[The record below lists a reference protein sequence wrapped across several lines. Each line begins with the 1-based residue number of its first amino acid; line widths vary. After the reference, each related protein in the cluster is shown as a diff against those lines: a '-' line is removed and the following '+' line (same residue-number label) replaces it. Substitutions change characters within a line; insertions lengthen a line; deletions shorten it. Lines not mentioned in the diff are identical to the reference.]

1 MSGGKGGST
10 TSSVEIPEYIEKA
23 AQRNLNKA
31 ERISQLGYVPY
42 YGPDVAAFTPMQQ
55 AAFQNTADVAGA
67 FGMGAP
73 MSQQDIMGG
82 MGAPTQYAGGVSG
95 YSSAP
100 IYQQSLDELARQRP
114 AQKSYMDSF
123 FIDPYSGISSSNA
136 PMPIDYNMYPT
147 YAETQRAAEETARM
161 EALRREQRSDDNY
174 ERLLNQMGQ
183 QVSGSSLTQAEMAKY
198 AETIAPGSGYDP
210 KTQVLNEA
218 QRRYVES
225 PEGAA
230 ARLAQED
237 IAMGAVGSNQMGFYD
252 NLKMLQNQEPS
263 FQNPSGGMAYYNRFP
278 DADGNP
284 TRLGYDST
292 GGSYGGSLVTGN
304 LSGNLTG
311 LPEVGLL
318 GFGGGIADSVYP
330 AINFEGAVD
339 SQSKDFAA
347 KAAAGGFDPSAI
359 DYDFNATPVPA
370 VLPDQYD
377 LASAESARFD
387 PSAINYDFNATPV
400 PAVLPD
406 QYDLAS
412 AESARFAAAKKAAD
426 DAQAKN
432 DIVAREQ
439 AVALDQRDRQ
449 NQAQK
454 DQDAANRAQLM
465 EKAAATRA
473 GVGSNTYTSVADR
486 KGSQGY
492 TGSSGGSS
500 SGNGAGGGGGT
511 VLCTAYCDMGYLPRE
526 IYSLDRRYGVKLYRH
541 DPKLIHGYRMW
552 ATPIANFIQ
561 KDNLISKAARA
572 VVWPVVEAWAEEMA
586 HIMKPK
592 KYKRNIFGKLIMV
605 IGEPLSYAVNR
616 IFTPRNNKKEA

>member
-10 TSSVEIPEYIEKA
+10 SSSVEIPEYIEKA

-31 ERISQLGYVPY
+31 ERISQLDYIPR

-55 AAFQNTADVAGA
+55 ASFQNTANVANA
-67 FGMGAP
+67 FGMGSD

-82 MGAPTQYAGGVSG
+82 MPAATQYAGGVSG

-100 IYQQSLDELARQRP
+100 IYEQMIDELGRQRP
-114 AQKSYMDSF
+114 AQKAYRDSF
-123 FIDPYSGISSSNA
+123 FIDPYSGSYGSNA

-147 YAETQRAAEETARM
+147 YAETQRQAEETARM
-161 EALRREQRSDDNY
+161 EAMRREQRSDDNY
-174 ERLLNQMGQ
+174 QRLLDQMGQ
-183 QVSGSSLTQAEMAKY
+183 QVSGSSLTQQEMSKY
-198 AETIAPGSGYDP
+198 ADTIAPGSGYDP
-210 KTQVLNEA
+210 NTQVLNEA

-263 FQNPSGGMAYYNRFP
+263 FQDRSGGMAYYNRFP

-292 GGSYGGSLVTGN
+292 GGSYGGSLVTGG

-318 GFGGGIADSVYP
+318 GFGGGIADNVYSGL
-330 AINFEGAVD
+330 NFEGAVD
-339 SQSKDFAA
+339 TQSKNFAES
-347 KAAAGGFDPSAI
+347 AAAGGFDPNNYAMF
-359 DYDFNATPVPA
+359 DVNTPTQSQQDA
-370 VLPDQYD
+370 QD
-377 LASAESARFD
+377 
-387 PSAINYDFNATPV
+387 
-400 PAVLPD
+400 
-406 QYDLAS
+406 
-412 AESARFAAAKKAAD
+412 AAA
-426 DAQAKN
+426 
-432 DIVAREQ
+432 IVAQ
-439 AVALDQRDRQ
+439 VNQNNRDRQ

-465 EKAAATRA
+465 EKASATRA

-492 TGSSGGSS
+492 TGSTGGSKS
-500 SGNGAGGGGGT
+500 SNAAGGGGGT
-511 VLCTAYCDMGYLPRE
+511 VLCTAYCNMGYLPRE

-541 DPKLIHGYRMW
+541 DPELIHGYRMW

-561 KDNLISKAARA
+561 KDNLISKAVRA
-572 VVWPVVEAWAEEMA
+572 VMWPVVEAWAEEMA

-592 KYKRNIFGKLIMV
+592 KYNKNIFGKLIMA

-616 IFTPRNNKKEA
+616 LFTPRNNKKEA

>member
-73 MSQQDIMGG
+73 TSQQDIMGG
-82 MGAPTQYAGGVSG
+82 MGDPTQYAGGVSG

-100 IYQQSLDELARQRP
+100 IYEQSLNALAMERP
-114 AQKSYMDSF
+114 AQKAYMDSF
-123 FIDPYSGISSSNA
+123 FINPYSGGQNSFA
-136 PMPIDYNMYPT
+136 PIDYNMYPT
-147 YAETQRAAEETARM
+147 YAETQRAAQDALTM
-161 EALRREQRSDDNY
+161 EDMRRQSRSDENRQ
-174 ERLLNQMGQ
+174 RLDDLMGQ
-183 QVSGSSLTQAEMAKY
+183 QVSGSSLTQKEMARY

-252 NLKMLQNQEPS
+252 NLKLLQNKEPS
-263 FQNPSGGMAYYNRFP
+263 FQDPSGGMAYYNRFP

-318 GFGGGIADSVYP
+318 GFGGGIADNVYSG
-330 AINFEGAVD
+330 INFEGAVD
-339 SQSKDFAA
+339 TQSKNFAES
-347 KAAAGGFDPSAI
+347 AAAGGFDPSAI
-359 DYDFNATPVPA
+359 DYDFNATPAPTVM
-370 VLPDQYD
+370 
-377 LASAESARFD
+377 
-387 PSAINYDFNATPV
+387 
-400 PAVLPD
+400 PD

-426 DAQAKN
+426 DAQV
-432 DIVAREQ
+432 VAQREAQ
-439 AVALDQRDRQ
+439 ELAIRNEAALVAQEAARRRD
-449 NQAQK
+449 N
-454 DQDAANRAQLM
+454 
-465 EKAAATRA
+465 
-473 GVGSNTYTSVADR
+473 SNPTPTYTGGVVRDS
-486 KGSQGY
+486 KGNAVKD
-492 TGSSGGSS
+492 GSGNAVRAPGPNVSSGGGGGSS
-500 SGNGAGGGGGT
+500 SSGGGGGGT

-541 DPKLIHGYRMW
+541 DPELIHGYRMW

-561 KDNLISKAARA
+561 KDNLISKAVRA
-572 VVWPVVEAWAEEMA
+572 VMWPVVEAWAEEMA

-592 KYKRNIFGKLIMV
+592 KYNKNIFGKLIMA

-616 IFTPRNNKKEA
+616 LFTPRNNKKEA

>member
-10 TSSVEIPEYIEKA
+10 SSSVEIPEYIEKA

-55 AAFQNTADVAGA
+55 ASFQNTADVAGA

-123 FIDPYSGISSSNA
+123 FIDPYSGAQGSNA
-136 PMPIDYNMYPT
+136 FAPIDYNMYPT

-161 EALRREQRSDDNY
+161 EAMRREQRSDDNY
-174 ERLLNQMGQ
+174 QRLLDQMGQ
-183 QVSGSSLTQAEMAKY
+183 QVSGSSLTQKEMAKY

-237 IAMGAVGSNQMGFYD
+237 IAMGAVGSNQIGFYD
-252 NLKMLQNQEPS
+252 TLKMLQNKEPS
-263 FQNPSGGMAYYNRFP
+263 FQDPSGGMAYYNTFP

-284 TRLGYDST
+284 TRRGYDST
-292 GGSYGGSLVTGN
+292 GGSYGGSLVTGG

-318 GFGGGIADSVYP
+318 GFGGGIADNIYSG
-330 AINFEGAVD
+330 INFEGAVD
-339 SQSKDFAA
+339 TQSKNF
-347 KAAAGGFDPSAI
+347 
-359 DYDFNATPVPA
+359 
-370 VLPDQYD
+370 
-377 LASAESARFD
+377 AESAG
-387 PSAINYDFNATPV
+387 STGEEGNYTLSPEIA
-400 PAVLPD
+400 AV
-406 QYDLAS
+406 QA
-412 AESARFAAAKKAAD
+412 AEAERLRKAQEAAA
-426 DAQAKN
+426 
-432 DIVAREQ
+432 IVAQ
-439 AVALDQRDRQ
+439 VDQNNRDRQ

-473 GVGSNTYTSVADR
+473 GVGSNTYTSVADQ

-492 TGSSGGSS
+492 TGSTGGSKS
-500 SGNGAGGGGGT
+500 SNAAGGGGGT

-541 DPKLIHGYRMW
+541 DPELIHGYRMW

-561 KDNLISKAARA
+561 KDNLISKAVRA
-572 VVWPVVEAWAEEMA
+572 VMWPVVEAWAEEMA

-592 KYKRNIFGKLIMV
+592 KYNKNIFGKLIMA

-616 IFTPRNNKKEA
+616 LFTPRNNKKEA

>member
-55 AAFQNTADVAGA
+55 ASFQNTADVASA
-67 FGMGAP
+67 FGMNAP
-73 MSQQDIMGG
+73 TSQQDIMGG

-123 FIDPYSGISSSNA
+123 FIDPYSGAQGSNA
-136 PMPIDYNMYPT
+136 FAPIDYNMYPT

-161 EALRREQRSDDNY
+161 EAMRREQRSDDNY
-174 ERLLNQMGQ
+174 QRLLDQMGQ
-183 QVSGSSLTQAEMAKY
+183 QVSGSSLTQKEMAKY

-252 NLKMLQNQEPS
+252 NLKMLQNKEPS
-263 FQNPSGGMAYYNRFP
+263 FQDPSGGMAYYNTFP

-284 TRLGYDST
+284 TRRGYDST
-292 GGSYGGSLVTGN
+292 GGSYGGSLVTGG

-318 GFGGGIADSVYP
+318 GFGGGIADNIYSG
-330 AINFEGAVD
+330 INFEGAVD
-339 SQSKDFAA
+339 TQSKNFAES
-347 KAAAGGFDPSAI
+347 AAAGGFDPSAI

-377 LASAESARFD
+377 LASAESD
-387 PSAINYDFNATPV
+387 
-400 PAVLPD
+400 
-406 QYDLAS
+406 
-412 AESARFAAAKKAAD
+412 RFAAAKKAAD
-426 DAQAKN
+426 DAQ
-432 DIVAREQ
+432 IVAQRE
-439 AVALDQRDRQ
+439 
-449 NQAQK
+449 AQEL
-454 DQDAANRAQLM
+454 AIRN
-465 EKAAATRA
+465 EKALAAQEAARRRDN
-473 GVGSNTYTSVADR
+473 SNPTPTYTGGVVRDSSGNVVKD
-486 KGSQGY
+486 GSGNAVRAP
-492 TGSSGGSS
+492 GPNVGRSGGSS
-500 SGNGAGGGGGT
+500 SSGGGGSQKI
-511 VLCTAYCDMGYLPRE
+511 LCCAYYELGYLPRE
-526 IYSLDRRYGVKLYRH
+526 IWRLDQRYGVWLHRNNRKLMN
-541 DPKLIHGYRMW
+541 GYHAWAAPLADFVKRDTIGGKVARKVMW
-552 ATPIANFIQ
+552 PIV
-561 KDNLISKAARA
+561 K
-572 VVWPVVEAWAEEMA
+572 AWAEEMA
-586 HIMKPK
+586 HTMSPEKHK
-592 KYKRNIFGKLIMV
+592 SNKVGKV
-605 IGEPLSYAVNR
+605 IATVGEAFSYAVGAVLL
-616 IFTPRNNKKEA
+616 PKNNKKEA

>member
-10 TSSVEIPEYIEKA
+10 SSSVEIPEYIEKA

-55 AAFQNTADVAGA
+55 ASFQNTADVAGA
-67 FGMGAP
+67 FGMNAP
-73 MSQQDIMGG
+73 ASQQDIMGG
-82 MGAPTQYAGGVSG
+82 MAAPTQYAGGVSG

-123 FIDPYSGISSSNA
+123 FIDPYSGSYGSNA
-136 PMPIDYNMYPT
+136 PAPIDYNMYPT
-147 YAETQRAAEETARM
+147 YAETQRQAEEAI
-161 EALRREQRSDDNY
+161 RREQRSDDNY
-174 ERLLNQMGQ
+174 ERLLDQMGQ

-218 QRRYVES
+218 QRRYIES

-292 GGSYGGSLVTGN
+292 GGSYGGSLVTGG

-318 GFGGGIADSVYP
+318 GFGGGIADNVYSG
-330 AINFEGAVD
+330 INFEGAVD
-339 SQSKDFAA
+339 AQSKDFAE
-347 KAAAGGFDPSAI
+347 KAAAGGFDPNNYAMFDVNTPTQSQQDAYANKSA
-359 DYDFNATPVPA
+359 A
-370 VLPDQYD
+370 
-377 LASAESARFD
+377 
-387 PSAINYDFNATPV
+387 
-400 PAVLPD
+400 
-406 QYDLAS
+406 
-412 AESARFAAAKKAAD
+412 
-426 DAQAKN
+426 
-432 DIVAREQ
+432 EQ
-439 AVALDQRDRQ
+439 AAYNAQVVAEREAQELAIRNEAALVAQEAARRRDNSNPTPTYTGGVVRDSKG
-449 NQAQK
+449 NAVT
-454 DQDAANRAQLM
+454 DGSGNAVRAP
-465 EKAAATRA
+465 
-473 GVGSNTYTSVADR
+473 GPNVGS
-486 KGSQGY
+486 GG
-492 TGSSGGSS
+492 GGSS
-500 SGNGAGGGGGT
+500 SSGGGGGGSSKI
-511 VLCTAYCDMGYLPRE
+511 LCCAYYELGYLPRE
-526 IYSLDRRYGVKLYRH
+526 IWRLDQRYGVWLHRNNRKLMN
-541 DPKLIHGYRMW
+541 GYHAWAAPLADFVKKDTIGGKVARKVMW
-552 ATPIANFIQ
+552 PIV
-561 KDNLISKAARA
+561 K
-572 VVWPVVEAWAEEMA
+572 AWAEEMA
-586 HIMKPK
+586 HTMSPEKHK
-592 KYKRNIFGKLIMV
+592 SNKVGKV
-605 IGEPLSYAVNR
+605 IATVGEAFSYAVGAVLL
-616 IFTPRNNKKEA
+616 PKNNKKEA

>member
-55 AAFQNTADVAGA
+55 ASFQNTADVAGA
-67 FGMGAP
+67 FGMGTP

-100 IYQQSLDELARQRP
+100 LYEQSLNELAMQRP

-123 FIDPYSGISSSNA
+123 FINPYTGGYGSNA
-136 PMPIDYNMYPT
+136 PMPINYNDYMTN
-147 YAETQRAAEETARM
+147 A
-161 EALRREQRSDDNY
+161 
-174 ERLLNQMGQ
+174 
-183 QVSGSSLTQAEMAKY
+183 
-198 AETIAPGSGYDP
+198 
-210 KTQVLNEA
+210 EA
-218 QRRYVES
+218 QRQASEVARVEAMRR
-225 PEGAA
+225 E
-230 ARLAQED
+230 ARSDENYQRLLDQMAKQSVNPD
-237 IAMGAVGSNQMGFYD
+237 IDYTDGFTASNGQAVGTLDPSYDPNFSGTTYSASPFEIGSSTAGTNYATYDESQGFTAPGI
-252 NLKMLQNQEPS
+252 LGMVQNVIAPRPQDDLDSS
-263 FQNPSGGMAYYNRFP
+263 FQNPNTTSIVSM
-278 DADGNP
+278 
-284 TRLGYDST
+284 GYDV
-292 GGSYGGSLVTGN
+292 G
-304 LSGNLTG
+304 
-311 LPEVGLL
+311 EV
-318 GFGGGIADSVYP
+318 DP
-330 AINFEGAVD
+330 ALA
-339 SQSKDFAA
+339 
-347 KAAAGGFDPSAI
+347 AAAG
-359 DYDFNATPVPA
+359 YT
-370 VLPDQYD
+370 DQTKLRED
-377 LASAESARFD
+377 GL
-387 PSAINYDFNATPV
+387 
-400 PAVLPD
+400 
-406 QYDLAS
+406 
-412 AESARFAAAKKAAD
+412 AKKAGDYGIFSGRGVDGQGNFGVIGDVAGAVGD
-426 DAQAKN
+426 MTGFTNYNTPDVIAQREAAEAQRIASERAAREAAIAQAENARKAAEAQA
-432 DIVAREQ
+432 AREQ
-439 AVALDQRDRQ
+439 AIRDAQEAQAAAARKDRQ

-541 DPKLIHGYRMW
+541 DPELIHGYRMW

-592 KYKRNIFGKLIMV
+592 KYKRNIFGKLIMA

>member
-55 AAFQNTADVAGA
+55 ASFQNTADVAGA
-67 FGMGAP
+67 FGMAAP
-73 MSQQDIMGG
+73 TSQQDIMGG
-82 MGAPTQYAGGVSG
+82 MGAPTQYAGGLSG

-123 FIDPYSGISSSNA
+123 FIDPYSGGYGSNA
-136 PMPIDYNMYPT
+136 PMPINYNDYNT
-147 YAETQRAAEETARM
+147 NAEVQRQAAEAARM
-161 EALRREQRSDDNY
+161 EALRREKRSDDNY
-174 ERLLNQMGQ
+174 QRLLDQ
-183 QVSGSSLTQAEMAKY
+183 MAKQSVNPDIDYTDGFTASNGQVVGTLDPSYDPNFTGTTYSASPFEIGSTTAGTNY
-198 AETIAPGSGYDP
+198 ATYDESQGFTAPGILGLVQNVVAPRP
-210 KTQVLNEA
+210 KDDLDA
-218 QRRYVES
+218 
-225 PEGAA
+225 
-230 ARLAQED
+230 
-237 IAMGAVGSNQMGFYD
+237 
-252 NLKMLQNQEPS
+252 S
-263 FQNPSGGMAYYNRFP
+263 FQNPNTTSIVSM
-278 DADGNP
+278 
-284 TRLGYDST
+284 GYDV
-292 GGSYGGSLVTGN
+292 G
-304 LSGNLTG
+304 
-311 LPEVGLL
+311 EV
-318 GFGGGIADSVYP
+318 DP
-330 AINFEGAVD
+330 ALA
-339 SQSKDFAA
+339 
-347 KAAAGGFDPSAI
+347 AAAGYTDQIERKAGDYGIFSGRGTDGQGNFGVVGDVAGAVGDMAGFTNYNTPDVVAQREAAEAQRIATERAAREAAI
-359 DYDFNATPVPA
+359 AQAENA
-370 VLPDQYD
+370 
-377 LASAESARFD
+377 R
-387 PSAINYDFNATPV
+387 
-400 PAVLPD
+400 
-406 QYDLAS
+406 
-412 AESARFAAAKKAAD
+412 KAAE
-426 DAQAKN
+426 AQA
-432 DIVAREQ
+432 AREQ
-439 AVALDQRDRQ
+439 AIRDAQAAQAAAAQRDRQ

-492 TGSSGGSS
+492 TGSSGGSKS
-500 SGNGAGGGGGT
+500 SNSAGGGGGT

-541 DPKLIHGYRMW
+541 DPELIHGYRMW

-592 KYKRNIFGKLIMV
+592 KYKRNIFGKLIMA

>member
-10 TSSVEIPEYIEKA
+10 SSSVEIPEYIEKA

-73 MSQQDIMGG
+73 TSQQDIMGG

-100 IYQQSLDELARQRP
+100 IYEQSLNALAMERP
-114 AQKSYMDSF
+114 AQKAYMDSF
-123 FIDPYSGISSSNA
+123 FINPYSGGQNSFA
-136 PMPIDYNMYPT
+136 PIDYNMYPT
-147 YAETQRAAEETARM
+147 YAETQRAAQDALTM
-161 EALRREQRSDDNY
+161 EDMRRKSRSDENRQ
-174 ERLLNQMGQ
+174 RLDDLMGQ
-183 QVSGSSLTQAEMAKY
+183 QVSGSSLTQKEMARY

-263 FQNPSGGMAYYNRFP
+263 FQNPSGGMAYYNTFP

-284 TRLGYDST
+284 TRRGYDST
-292 GGSYGGSLVTGN
+292 GGSYGGSLVTGG

-318 GFGGGIADSVYP
+318 GFGGGIADNVYSGL
-330 AINFEGAVD
+330 NFEGAVD
-339 SQSKDFAA
+339 TQSKNF
-347 KAAAGGFDPSAI
+347 
-359 DYDFNATPVPA
+359 
-370 VLPDQYD
+370 
-377 LASAESARFD
+377 AESAG
-387 PSAINYDFNATPV
+387 STGEEGNYTLSPEIA
-400 PAVLPD
+400 AV
-406 QYDLAS
+406 QA
-412 AESARFAAAKKAAD
+412 AEAERLRKAQEAAA
-426 DAQAKN
+426 
-432 DIVAREQ
+432 IVAQ
-439 AVALDQRDRQ
+439 VDQNNRDRQ

-454 DQDAANRAQLM
+454 DQDAANRAQLTRAAQAAQY
-465 EKAAATRA
+465 ESERNNAAAIA
-473 GVGSNTYTSVADR
+473 KLPNVGPVGA
-486 KGSQGY
+486 
-492 TGSSGGSS
+492 SGGS
-500 SGNGAGGGGGT
+500 GGGSGSSSASSSSSKI
-511 VLCTAYCDMGYLPRE
+511 LCCAYYELGYLPRD
-526 IYSLDRRYGVKLYRH
+526 IWRLDQRYGVWLHRNNRKLMN
-541 DPKLIHGYRMW
+541 GYHAWASPLADFVKRDTVGGKVARKVMW
-552 ATPIANFIQ
+552 PIV
-561 KDNLISKAARA
+561 K
-572 VVWPVVEAWAEEMA
+572 AWAEEMA
-586 HIMKPK
+586 HTMSPEKHK
-592 KYKRNIFGKLIMV
+592 SNKVGKV
-605 IGEPLSYAVNR
+605 IATVGEAFSYAVGAVLL
-616 IFTPRNNKKEA
+616 PKNNKKEA